1 MLTEFQI
8 KVTLENY
15 QRGLRLSWAARE
27 QLIKHGH
34 ADRLD
39 EIARTG
45 LDPEDL
51 MIRNQEVTLI
61 ASQERK
67 EKLQL
72 RKMVYNAVCQNGP
85 STGQPMSQEQYYETM
100 GWVGDSSNDA

>member
-15 QRGLRLSWAARE
+15 QRGLRMSSAARE

-51 MIRNQEVTLI
+51 MIRNQEVVLI

-72 RKMVYNAVCQNGP
+72 RKMYHHLATQNCP
-85 STGQPMSQEQYYETM
+85 STGQPMSKEEFYDKM
-100 GWVGDSSNDA
+100 GWIGDSPNVS